1 MSDNFEPTHASSDL
15 GKWVEDLYYHI
26 FCLTDDE
33 ATRNALEKGISP
45 GFTANI
51 NHDTYTRQEFIDA
64 IMRVRAVKQ
73 LSFQSTKDIQFWDA
87 PDNSGA
93 GCVAQYARFTDTYKE
108 TGIKIVS
115 TTLLVADVRVVN
127 GQRVLYELT
136 EVLKVLS

>member
-1 MSDNFEPTHASSDL
+1 MKPRETPSRRVFHQASLPSKSDL
-15 GKWVEDLYYHI
+15 DQFPDETVG
-26 FCLTDDE
+26 LT
-33 ATRNALEKGISP
+33 ASLS
-45 GFTANI
+45 I

-64 IMRVRAVKQ
+64 ITRVRAVKQ

-108 TGIKIVS
+108 TGIKVVS